1 MKSGEVR
8 DVHWNGGNNG
18 DWVEDDSGDI
28 LPVDDFADQYD
39 SVYFTDTDEIE
50 LSDNL
55 EDSGNLNVESD
66 TAKAKAN
73 ADHSNHH
80 RMARAVAGVATAAVG
95 MSNMP
100 NTPSSSVERPLEYDL
115 DTVSS
120 RGYGELADVMPP
132 QYDMNLPVMRGAYIA
147 YLSSLLGQAKNAL
160 DGLYQTEVYQRDVAE
175 YDRQVD
181 EANENYQFQPR
192 LTKALRAEMQIKR
205 RISELERRINDLKRM
220 DDATN
225 NP

>member
-39 SVYFTDTDEIE
+39 SVYFADTDEIE

-55 EDSGNLNVESD
+55 EDSGDLDVESD
-66 TAKAKAN
+66 TAEAKAN
-73 ADHSNHH
+73 VDHSNHH

-100 NTPSSSVERPLEYDL
+100 NT
-115 DTVSS
+115 
-120 RGYGELADVMPP
+120 
-132 QYDMNLPVMRGAYIA
+132 QYAQYAQLVG
-147 YLSSLLGQAKNAL
+147 
-160 DGLYQTEVYQRDVAE
+160 
-175 YDRQVD
+175 
-181 EANENYQFQPR
+181 
-192 LTKALRAEMQIKR
+192 
-205 RISELERRINDLKRM
+205 
-220 DDATN
+220 
-225 NP
+225 

>member
-50 LSDNL
+50 LPDDL
-55 EDSGNLNVESD
+55 EDPGNLDVESD

-73 ADHSNHH
+73 ADHSNYH

-95 MSNMP
+95 MPNMS
-100 NTPSSSVERPLEYDL
+100 SSSVERPLEYDL

>member
-50 LSDNL
+50 LSDDL
-55 EDSGNLNVESD
+55 EDSGDLDAESD
-66 TAKAKAN
+66 TVKAKAN
-73 ADHSNHH
+73 VDRSNHH

-95 MSNMP
+95 MPNM
-100 NTPSSSVERPLEYDL
+100 PSSSAERPLEYDL

>member
-1 MKSGEVR
+1 MDMEEKKMMKIVSNDGSSEDVEVVFAFEFKDTKKEYVIYTKNER
-8 DVHWNGGNNG
+8 DEDNNIT
-18 DWVEDDSGDI
+18 VYVSN
-28 LPVDDFADQYD
+28 VDR
-39 SVYFTDTDEIE
+39 
-50 LSDNL
+50 
-55 EDSGNLNVESD
+55 
-66 TAKAKAN
+66 
-73 ADHSNHH
+73 SNHH

-95 MSNMP
+95 MPNM
-100 NTPSSSVERPLEYDL
+100 PSSSVERPLEYDL

>member
-50 LSDNL
+50 LSDDL
-55 EDSGNLNVESD
+55 EDSGDLDAESD
-66 TAKAKAN
+66 TVKAKAN
-73 ADHSNHH
+73 VDRSNHH

-95 MSNMP
+95 MPNM
-100 NTPSSSVERPLEYDL
+100 PSSSVERPLEYDL

-120 RGYGELADVMPP
+120 QGYGELADVMPP